1 MSARKS
7 STPVRSPK
15 KQKPRTPRQPQPR
28 RSWPKIIE
36 HLNSLK
42 SGKTRIAMGSDGSAQ
57 VTRVRLLKDYK
68 NLTVSTEGDI
78 LVIEVA

>member
-15 KQKPRTPRQPQPR
+15 KQKPRTRRIPQPR
-28 RSWPKIIE
+28 RSWPKIIA
-36 HLNSLK
+36 HLNTLK
-42 SGKTRIAMGSDGSAQ
+42 SRKTRIAMGSEGSAQ
-57 VTRVRLLKDYK
+57 VTRVRLLKEYS
-68 NLTVSTEGDI
+68 NLNVSTEGDI